1 MANHTLKIQ
10 KPNEPAI
17 SIWFSA
23 HQVDLVI
30 IDDSFNEYCLPIV
43 EKLGVP
49 FIFYSASTGY
59 PSTWASM
66 GASQELATIPN
77 RFSGFDN
84 EMDFYQRLQN
94 AVTVSV
100 VQLIRNWYTIPAM
113 DRHISAD
120 FPNTRSILDIERDAS
135 LFFISSKSATS
146 WTRPLPPT
154 VIPLGPL
161 HVRAAVALPS
171 VGPIFQFEIDVM
183 FIFDW

>member
-1 MANHTLKIQ
+1 
-10 KPNEPAI
+10 
-17 SIWFSA
+17 
-23 HQVDLVI
+23 
-30 IDDSFNEYCLPIV
+30 
-43 EKLGVP
+43 
-49 FIFYSASTGY
+49 
-59 PSTWASM
+59 M
-66 GASQELATIPN
+66 G
-77 RFSGFDN
+77 
-84 EMDFYQRLQN
+84 DFYQRLQN

-171 VGPIFQFEIDVM
+171 DLLSFVVGSGDAGFVLFTLGSMKSSEHMPKKYLNALMKAFA
-183 FIFDW
+183 